1 VKPGGE
7 MMGAIRTIIM
17 ADVVMSLNDVIA
29 IAGAAEQA
37 DPGHR
42 IPLVIFGLLVS
53 IPLIVWCSRIMLK
66 LLDRFPVIVPP
77 GAALLG
83 WIAGGLIVND
93 PAGNPWPLRDS
104 PLAIY
109 GMQVTGA
116 ICVILTGFILKR
128 RRQHANRIEGGVPP
142 RAL

>member
-1 VKPGGE
+1 

-83 WIAGGLIVND
+83 WQCAVE
-93 PAGNPWPLRDS
+93 
-104 PLAIY
+104 
-109 GMQVTGA
+109 M
-116 ICVILTGFILKR
+116 
-128 RRQHANRIEGGVPP
+128 
-142 RAL
+142 